1 MESYS
6 RLREKKHNTMTKRV
20 SILIVD
26 DEESVRDSLYNWFID
41 DGYHVECAENAK
53 QALSLLDEKEFDIV
67 LADIKMPGM
76 DGMEMHR
83 RIKTLAREPV
93 VIIMTAFA
101 SVDTAVQALKDG
113 AFDYVTKP
121 FDPDDLSH
129 LIRNA
134 ATQVALK
141 QENRNLKEKISTL
154 VDVEDIVGESEPLQ
168 KVLREVERVAQS
180 DSSVIVT
187 GESGTGKELV
197 ARAIHSNS
205 PRKYFPLISVHC
217 GALTESLL
225 ESELFGHE
233 KGAFTGAAFNRK
245 GRFEMADGGTIF
257 LDEIGTISPKMQ
269 VELLRVLESKIFVR
283 VGGNKEV
290 TSDFRVICATNR
302 DLKDMVKSGTFRE
315 DLYYRL
321 NVVNIRIPP
330 LRERE
335 GDIPMLVNHFIR
347 KYCNSMSRDMISIE
361 PAAMKHLESFEYPG
375 NVRELENMIERAI
388 VVGDGKVIKLK
399 DLPLGREVISSSI
412 ESLDDL
418 ERKHIAKILDKY
430 KWNISR
436 SAKALDVDRATL
448 YNKIKKYGF
457 KQG

>member
-1 MESYS
+1 
-6 RLREKKHNTMTKRV
+6 
-20 SILIVD
+20 
-26 DEESVRDSLYNWFID
+26 
-41 DGYHVECAENAK
+41 
-53 QALSLLDEKEFDIV
+53 
-67 LADIKMPGM
+67 
-76 DGMEMHR
+76 
-83 RIKTLAREPV
+83 
-93 VIIMTAFA
+93 
-101 SVDTAVQALKDG
+101 
-113 AFDYVTKP
+113 
-121 FDPDDLSH
+121 
-129 LIRNA
+129 
-134 ATQVALK
+134 
-141 QENRNLKEKISTL
+141 
-154 VDVEDIVGESEPLQ
+154 
-168 KVLREVERVAQS
+168 
-180 DSSVIVT
+180 
-187 GESGTGKELV
+187 
-197 ARAIHSNS
+197 
-205 PRKYFPLISVHC
+205 
-217 GALTESLL
+217 
-225 ESELFGHE
+225 
-233 KGAFTGAAFNRK
+233 
-245 GRFEMADGGTIF
+245 MADGGTIF

>member
-1 MESYS
+1 
-6 RLREKKHNTMTKRV
+6 MTKRI

-26 DEESVRDSLYNWFID
+26 DEESVRDSLVNWFTD
-41 DGYHVECAENAK
+41 DGYRVESAENAK
-53 QALSLLDEKEFDIV
+53 EALTLLEEKDFDIV

-76 DGMEMHR
+76 DGMEMHQ
-83 RIKTLAREPV
+83 RIKALDNEPI

-101 SVDTAVQALKDG
+101 SVDTAVQALKNG

-134 ATQVALK
+134 ATQALLRK
-141 QENRNLKEKISTL
+141 ENRELMNKITSL
-154 VDVEDIVGESEPLQ
+154 VDVEDIVGESQALK
-168 KVLREVERVAQS
+168 KVLEEVERVAQS
-180 DSSVIVT
+180 NSSVIIT

-269 VELLRVLESKIFVR
+269 VELLRVLESKSFVR
-283 VGGNKEV
+283 VGGNKEIR
-290 TSDFRVICATNR
+290 SDFRVICATNR
-302 DLKDMVKSGTFRE
+302 DLKELVEKGIFRE

-330 LRERE
+330 LRERRE
-335 GDIPMLVNHFIR
+335 DISMLVQHFIM
-347 KYCNSMSRDMISIE
+347 KYCTSMSRDMVSIE
-361 PAAMKHLESFEYPG
+361 PAAMKHLEDFEYPG

-388 VVGDGKVIKLK
+388 VVGNGKVIRLR
-399 DLPLGREVISSSI
+399 DLPLGKEVISSSV

-418 ERKHIAKILDKY
+418 ERKHITRILEKY
-430 KWNISR
+430 QWNISR
-436 SAKALDVDRATL
+436 TARALKVDRATL
-448 YNKIKKYGF
+448 YNKIRKYGLTEE
-457 KQG
+457 